1 MASYLS
7 IKDLKVAMFTIIWH
21 LYSANNF
28 IKNLIRLKNSGES
41 Q

>member
-21 LYSANNF
+21 LYAANNF
-28 IKNLIRLKNSGES
+28 IQNLLRLENSGDS